1 MHLNPGIKINWSLD
15 KEVQMARLNI
25 KIKDNEKADIVL
37 QLLREL
43 PFVEIEG
50 DINKQ
55 AGKSTGKRKG
65 KIEDLFGIWENRN
78 ISLSNLREKAWNRN

>member
-1 MHLNPGIKINWSLD
+1 
-15 KEVQMARLNI
+15 MATLNI

-43 PFVEIEG
+43 PFVEIDG
-50 DINKQ
+50 DIKKQ
-55 AGKSTGKRKG
+55 AGKSSGKRKG
-65 KIEDLFGIWENRN
+65 KLEDLFGIWENRN